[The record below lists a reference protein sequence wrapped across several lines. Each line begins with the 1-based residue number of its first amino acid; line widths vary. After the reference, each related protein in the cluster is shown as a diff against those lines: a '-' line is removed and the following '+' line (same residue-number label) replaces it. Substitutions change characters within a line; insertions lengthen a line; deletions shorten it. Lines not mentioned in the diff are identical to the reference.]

1 MQVPCVAECAWNGG
15 YICNWQEGWGGGGGG
30 YPFLRKYFWWSL
42 CNLHLPACHVS
53 HVGHVGDSC
62 LCCCCLCG
70 WYLLSASWLPSVL
83 ILQLN
88 TVNFVCHFFP
98 HLPQQG
104 VLTGQ
109 KSREWKKKLCFTA
122 LVAQSIKAKYC
133 STGSVNL
140 NNKNFNPNILQ
151 IMSCCHNRSNAAP
164 SVSQPI

>member
-1 MQVPCVAECAWNGG
+1 MCLKWRVYMQLAGRMG
-15 YICNWQEGWGGGGGG
+15 RGGGGGI
-30 YPFLRKYFWWSL
+30 LFWESTSGGVYVT
-42 CNLHLPACHVS
+42 CICQHVMW
-53 HVGHVGDSC
+53 VTVGDSC
-62 LCCCCLCG
+62 LCCCCLRG

-133 STGSVNL
+133 STGSVNQS
-140 NNKNFNPNILQ
+140 KQNIVQLEALISTTKILIQ
-151 IMSCCHNRSNAAP
+151 IFCKLCPAATIH
-164 SVSQPI
+164 QTLYHL